1 MLRPIVLLLL
11 VLNLG
16 FLAWSQGWVEPLGLA
31 PAPTGREPDRLKR
44 QVAPDSIKIVPA
56 SVSATAARPA
66 PPVCLESPP
75 LAGDEGLRAA
85 VNALEQAGVPASAYT
100 DQRSDVAGVWG
111 VSTARMADS
120 EVLAR
125 KEATLKRLHIAFE
138 PLKGYPDEEP
148 GLLISRHASAQA
160 AQKALDALSQR
171 SIKGL
176 RVLVLSAPGST
187 HRLRVAQADAGLQDR
202 LTKLKDAA
210 LGTGFAACA
219 APAEASASASAP
231 ASAPGATASAASR

>member
-16 FLAWSQGWVEPLGLA
+16 FLAWSQGWVERLGLA

-44 QVAPDSIKIVPA
+44 QVAPDTIKIVPA
-56 SVSATAARPA
+56 SVSAAAARPA
-66 PPVCLESPP
+66 PVCLESPP

-85 VNALEQAGVPASAYT
+85 LNALEQAGVPANAYT

-120 EVLAR
+120 EALAR
-125 KEATLKRLHIAFE
+125 KEATLKRLRIAFE
-138 PLKGYPDEEP
+138 SLKGYPDEEP
-148 GLLISRHASAQA
+148 GLLISRHESAQA

-171 SIKGL
+171 SVKGL
-176 RVLVLSAPGST
+176 RVLALSAPGST

-202 LTKLKDAA
+202 LTRLKDVA
-210 LGTGFAACA
+210 LGAGFAPCA